1 MIPLRD
7 NIPSERFPFV
17 TYGIIALNVLVFWY
31 EIRLGSAVDRFVDAF
46 GLVPVRFHGTR
57 DPMARFVPVL
67 TSMFLHGGFMHL
79 LGNML
84 FLHIF
89 GDNVEDRFGHLRF
102 LVFYLACGT
111 IAALVQAGML
121 ANSTMPMV
129 GASGAIAGVTG
140 AYFVF
145 YPRARVLMLVPIFLF
160 WEVIQVPAV
169 VFLFLW
175 FAMQLAYGVISLGG
189 PETGGVAWWAHVGGF
204 GGGALGAVLF
214 APRRSAQPRL
224 V

>member
-111 IAALVQAGML
+111 IAAIVQASML
-121 ANSTMPMV
+121 ANSPMPMV

-140 AYFVF
+140 A
-145 YPRARVLMLVPIFLF
+145 
-160 WEVIQVPAV
+160 
-169 VFLFLW
+169 
-175 FAMQLAYGVISLGG
+175 
-189 PETGGVAWWAHVGGF
+189 
-204 GGGALGAVLF
+204 
-214 APRRSAQPRL
+214 
-224 V
+224 

>member
-7 NIPSERFPFV
+7 NIPSVRVPFV
-17 TYGIIALNVLVFWY
+17 TYAIIALNVWAFWY
-31 EIRLGSAVDRFVDAF
+31 EIRLGSSLERFVDAF
-46 GLVPVRFHGTR
+46 GLVPARFHSAK
-57 DPMARFVPVL
+57 DPVARFVPL
-67 TSMFLHGGFMHL
+67 MTSMFLHGGFMHL

-102 LVFYLACGT
+102 LIFYLACG
-111 IAALVQAGML
+111 ALAGVVQANVL
-121 ANSTMPMV
+121 AHSHMPMV

-145 YPRARVLMLVPIFLF
+145 YPRARVLMLVPIFVF

-169 VFLFLW
+169 LFLFLW
-175 FAMQLAYGVISLGG
+175 FAMQLAYGMISLGG
-189 PETGGVAWWAHVGGF
+189 PQTGGVAWWAHVGGF
-204 GGGALGAVLF
+204 GGGAIGGLLF
-214 APRRSAQPRL
+214 APRR
-224 V
+224 